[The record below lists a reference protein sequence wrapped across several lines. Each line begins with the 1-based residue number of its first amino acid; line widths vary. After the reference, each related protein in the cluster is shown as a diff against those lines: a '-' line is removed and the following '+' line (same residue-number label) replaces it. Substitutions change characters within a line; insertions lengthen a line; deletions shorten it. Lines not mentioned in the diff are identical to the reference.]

1 MVVAFGNTPLV
12 CSGGPIKDKYS
23 HMKYKLSIVILCLGM
38 ALAGFAEDVVFK
50 AHAPSQVIV
59 GRPFQLT
66 YSVNQRSRDLR
77 APEFTD
83 FDYLAGPYT
92 STSSS
97 TSFVNGHRTSS
108 FEQTYTYTLM
118 ARTPGTF
125 TIAPATVKVDG
136 ESVQSNGV
144 RITVLPEDE
153 QQSNSAA
160 VQQSEGR
167 SNSASGQSA
176 ERSNENNIFVR
187 TIASKT
193 RVHEQEA
200 LMVTYKL
207 YFANV
212 DVAQLTNNTK
222 LPEFTGFLKQDLEQG
237 EIQTQLEHYNGRNY
251 QTAVL
256 YRTILYPQHSGD
268 IAIEPAKF
276 EAVLRVQT
284 QQRVRSIFDDFF
296 GSYTN
301 VTKMLT
307 APGATIHVSA
317 LPSGKPAG
325 FSGGVGKFT
334 MTPSISQT
342 EVQTNDAVTIKI
354 DISGAG
360 NMKLVK
366 TPSVDWPEGFEPY
379 DPKVTNNF
387 NTTTAG
393 VSGTKSIEYLA
404 IPRSAGDY
412 TIPAITFSYFDIEDK
427 AYRTLATPEYTI
439 HVKRGSGDASV
450 TSAEDKGSV
459 YYARKEDIKQLGTDI
474 RYIDTKPL
482 KASASHPL
490 TLSSFHLLWLWY
502 AVPALIALILLIVL
516 RKQIKEN
523 ADITRVRYKRA
534 NKVAQKRLKAA
545 AAALKAGNK
554 DAFYAAIEQAAWTY
568 LSDRLSIPTAEL
580 NKDNIAAL
588 LQQKGVSEAL
598 IADVKNVLSTAEF
611 ARYAPSTDHAMDDLY
626 RDTTTLINN
635 LENEK
640 I

>member
-1 MVVAFGNTPLV
+1 
-12 CSGGPIKDKYS
+12 
-23 HMKYKLSIVILCLGM
+23 MKKSLYIILFLGIALS
-38 ALAGFAEDVVFK
+38 AFAEDVVFK
-50 AHAPSQVIV
+50 AQAPSQVIV

-97 TSFVNGHRTSS
+97 TSFVNGHRSSS
-108 FEQTYTYTLM
+108 FTQTYTYTLM
-118 ARTPGTF
+118 AQKAGTF
-125 TIAPATVKVDG
+125 TIGPATVKVDG
-136 ESVQSNGV
+136 ENYQSNGV
-144 RITVLPEDE
+144 RIQVLPEDE
-153 QQSNSAA
+153 QPTTQQPQ
-160 VQQSEGR
+160 QQSPANQR
-167 SNSASGQSA
+167 TQATQS
-176 ERSNENNIFVR
+176 SQGENVSSENLFVR
-187 TIASKT
+187 TVASKT

-200 LMVTYKL
+200 LMITYKL

-222 LPEFTGFLKQDLEQG
+222 LPEFTGFLKQDIEQG

-268 IAIEPAKF
+268 IKIDPAKF

-284 QQRVRSIFDDFF
+284 RQQVRSIFDDFF

-307 APGATIHVSA
+307 APGVTIHVAA

-325 FSGGVGKFT
+325 FSGGVGKFSI
-334 MTPSISQT
+334 TPSISQT
-342 EVQTNDAVTIKI
+342 EIQTNDAVTIKL
-354 DISGAG
+354 DITGAG
-360 NMKLVK
+360 NMKLLK
-366 TPSVDWPEGFEPY
+366 TPAIDWPEGFEPY

-404 IPRSAGDY
+404 IPRSAGEY
-412 TIPAITFSYFDIEDK
+412 TIPPLTFSYFDIEDK
-427 AYRTLATPEYTI
+427 AYRTLSTPEYTI
-439 HVKRGSGDASV
+439 HVKRSGASEHSGSDNDGAVVSY
-450 TSAEDKGSV
+450 TH
-459 YYARKEDIKQLGTDI
+459 KEDIKQLGTDI

-482 KASASHPL
+482 NITHRKSQITNYNH
-490 TLSSFHLLWLWY
+490 LWLCY
-502 AVPALIALILLIVL
+502 VVPLILAIVL
-516 RKQIKEN
+516 LIILRKRIKEN

-545 AAALKAGNK
+545 AAALKANDK
-554 DAFYAAIEQAAWTY
+554 DHFYEEIERAAWTY

-588 LQQKGVSEAL
+588 LHEKRVSEDL
-598 IADVKNVLSTAEF
+598 INEVKNVLSTAEF

-626 RDTTTLINN
+626 TATTNLINN

>member
-1 MVVAFGNTPLV
+1 MRRF
-12 CSGGPIKDKYS
+12 I
-23 HMKYKLSIVILCLGM
+23 SIVLFIGL
-38 ALAGFAEDVVFK
+38 ALSVWADDVQFK
-50 AHAPSQVIV
+50 AQAPAQVIV

-66 YSVNQRSRDLR
+66 YTVNQRSRDLR

-83 FDYLAGPYT
+83 FDVLAGPYT

-108 FEQTYTYTLM
+108 FTQTYTYTLM
-118 ARTPGTF
+118 AQRAGTF
-125 TIAPATVKVDG
+125 TIGPATVKVDG
-136 ESVQSNGV
+136 ENIQSNGV

-153 QQSNSAA
+153 QQAAQSNSS
-160 VQQSEGR
+160 QSGQTAKR
-167 SNSASGQSA
+167 SNSSQNGQTGEAGQVSS
-176 ERSNENNIFVR
+176 ENIFVR

-200 LMVTYKL
+200 LLITYKL

-237 EIQTQLEHYNGRNY
+237 EIQTELEHYNGRNY

-256 YRTILYPQHSGD
+256 YRTVLYPQHSGD
-268 IAIEPAKF
+268 IKIDPARF

-307 APGATIHVSA
+307 APGVIVHVAS

-325 FSGGVGKFT
+325 FSGGVGRFNL
-334 MTPSISQT
+334 TPSISQT
-342 EVQTNDAVTIKI
+342 ELQANEAVTIKL
-354 DISGAG
+354 DITGAG
-360 NMKLVK
+360 NMKLIK
-366 TPSVDWPEGFEPY
+366 TPAIDWPEGFEPY
-379 DPKVTNNF
+379 DPKVTNDF
-387 NTTTAG
+387 RTTTSG

-404 IPRSAGDY
+404 IPRSAGEY
-412 TIPAITFSYFDIEDK
+412 TIPAVQFSYFDIDQK
-427 AYRTLATPEYTI
+427 AYKTLSTPEYTI
-439 HVKRGSGDASV
+439 RVKRGAGEHADNSNSNPV
-450 TSAEDKGSV
+450 VSYTQ
-459 YYARKEDIKQLGTDI
+459 KEDIKQLGTDI

-482 KASASHPL
+482 KENKAYRVQSTKYIWLLYVIPL
-490 TLSSFHLLWLWY
+490 IVTF
-502 AVPALIALILLIVL
+502 ILLLIL
-516 RKQIKEN
+516 RKQIKEA

-545 AAALKAGNK
+545 AAALKAN
-554 DAFYAAIEQAAWTY
+554 DQNTFYAAIESAAWTY
-568 LSDRLSIPTAEL
+568 LSDRLSIPTADL
-580 NKDNIAAL
+580 NKDNIASIL
-588 LQQKGVSEAL
+588 RQKGVSETL
-598 IADVKNVLSTAEF
+598 IAEVKNVLSTAEF

-626 RDTTTLINN
+626 TATTNLINN